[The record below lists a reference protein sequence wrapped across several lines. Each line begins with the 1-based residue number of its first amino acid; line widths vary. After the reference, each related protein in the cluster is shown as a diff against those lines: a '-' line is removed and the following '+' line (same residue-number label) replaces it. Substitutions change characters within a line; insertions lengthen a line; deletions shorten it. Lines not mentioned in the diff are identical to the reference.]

1 MPSSMIALLL
11 IAGSLSPSM
20 GQEIQR
26 ESYSV
31 QVPKGVVIDPQD
43 ADVDLDHL
51 TCVNIT
57 ESSSL
62 TISVTD
68 KIKTGANL
76 EKKMVDGMLGNMKGS
91 VKMKDLA
98 VAGTKPESVG
108 SWSGKINGIGYHLH
122 VCKYT
127 KAINEKEEKNVVF
140 MYLIMASESEKLSG
154 AIGDIAKSISIK

>member
-1 MPSSMIALLL
+1 MPRLMLALLL
-11 IAGSLSPSM
+11 IAGSLSPAM

-31 QVPKGVVIDPQD
+31 TVPKGVVIDPPD

-62 TISVTD
+62 TISVAD
-68 KIKTGANL
+68 KINVGAKL
-76 EKKMVDGMLGNMKGS
+76 EQKMIDGMLRNMKGP
-91 VKMKDLA
+91 VKIKDMA
-98 VAGTKPESVG
+98 VAGVKPESVG
-108 SWSGKINGIGYHLH
+108 SWSGKINGVGYHLH
-122 VCKYT
+122 VCNYI

-140 MYLIMASESEKLSG
+140 MYLIMTSESEKLSG
-154 AIGDIAKSISIK
+154 AIGDIVKSITIR